1 MPLKPTGWEQVI
13 FGMAGWMKNISPFWL
28 DSLDTALNESTSL
41 CYAVFSESG
50 KVVHANEG
58 MRLLLRIEANREWQ
72 PEDLV
77 NPDFTRL
84 MSMPESDVA
93 VFEGLFT
100 IGNRLDVSRNIKGK
114 AYRRENQLL
123 IVGEFNVLELETLNR
138 HISTMNQE
146 INNLQREII
155 KEKLML
161 ENTYAQLQS
170 AYRQMERDH
179 GLAAE
184 VLARV
189 CSKDFSRFPKVRVFS
204 APVEKVGGDVFFVA
218 ERPSGGIQ
226 LMLGDFTGHGLSAAL
241 GAIPTSD
248 IFYKMTADGHSISD
262 ILREINR
269 KLKLVLPTGLFLC

>member
-93 VFEGLFT
+93 VFEGLLPLATDSMFLAT
-100 IGNRLDVSRNIKGK
+100 SRVKPT
-114 AYRRENQLL
+114 E
-123 IVGEFNVLELETLNR
+123 
-138 HISTMNQE
+138 
-146 INNLQREII
+146 
-155 KEKLML
+155 EK
-161 ENTYAQLQS
+161 
-170 AYRQMERDH
+170 
-179 GLAAE
+179 
-184 VLARV
+184 
-189 CSKDFSRFPKVRVFS
+189 
-204 APVEKVGGDVFFVA
+204 
-218 ERPSGGIQ
+218 
-226 LMLGDFTGHGLSAAL
+226 
-241 GAIPTSD
+241 TS
-248 IFYKMTADGHSISD
+248 Y
-262 ILREINR
+262 
-269 KLKLVLPTGLFLC
+269 